1 MEINN
6 LNIDFIDPYRELILF
21 RSESHSIVEK
31 SN

>member
-6 LNIDFIDPYRELILF
+6 LEINYINTNRELILF